1 MAGRLVDVVKEIKD
15 VTTDRKLART
25 FFASPGNTPVHPLLI
40 QQALNALICQPI
52 INSFHFSYFHIT
64 KNIFCH
70 FFLFICLLFSFSVHL
85 WLPLVGN
92 ECFYGQCSYYCS
104 TEHAVCGRPRDLE
117 GSLAV
122 MLPDL
127 SLARRRTWRSPW
139 RRSYSRSKLAKLVD
153 ALGCPA
159 IQKTNVLS
167 DKGKLTPCTILVQ
180 RY

>member
-1 MAGRLVDVVKEIKD
+1 MVKEIKD

-25 FFASPGNTPVHPLLI
+25 FFTSPGNTPVHPLFI
-40 QQALNALICQPI
+40 QQALNALICI
-52 INSFHFSYFHIT
+52 INSFYFSYFSIT
-64 KNIFCH
+64 KKIFPVI

-104 TEHAVCGRPRDLE
+104 TEHAVCGCPRDLE

-127 SLARRRTWRSPW
+127 SLARRKTWRSPW

-153 ALGCPA
+153 TLGCPA
-159 IQKTNVLS
+159 MEKTIVLS
-167 DKGKLTPCTILVQ
+167 DKEKLTPCTILVQ

>member
-1 MAGRLVDVVKEIKD
+1 MSTYYKFIL
-15 VTTDRKLART
+15 
-25 FFASPGNTPVHPLLI
+25 FFIFSHH
-40 QQALNALICQPI
+40 QK
-52 INSFHFSYFHIT
+52 HFYA
-64 KNIFCH
+64 IFSRH

-153 ALGCPA
+153 TLGCPV
-159 IQKTNVLS
+159 IEKTNVLS
-167 DKGKLTPCTILVQ
+167 DKGKLTPCTVLVQ
-180 RY
+180 SYWYSVYKSFSSGINFIHFAT